1 MSSPINVMKSHD
13 FTLLGHEKS
22 WKIDISKKRII
33 QIHVFLNHR
42 NSKLILLLL

>member
-22 WKIDISKKRII
+22 WKIDIKKKI
-33 QIHVFLNHR
+33 QIHDFLNHK
-42 NSKLILLLL
+42 NAKLIL